1 MSKQEHNDYEKN
13 NAVDSQPLL
22 NNHHDVV
29 YEYVADNDDSKQA
42 SIRKTIISVLTV
54 ILLIVCGVLA
64 CLLAKETI
72 AVPDGGSSGGHTYTV
87 RFVEPE
93 HGEIAGSG
101 EYKSKDRA
109 TVTAVPYVGYDFKGW
124 YKQVDGEAGV
134 EYKKV
139 SSDEK
144 YKFDV
149 SSDIVLKA
157 KFVKSDSADKEK

>member
-1 MSKQEHNDYEKN
+1 MSNQEYNDYEKN
-13 NAVDSQPLL
+13 NAVDSQPILS
-22 NNHHDVV
+22 NHHNVV
-29 YEYVADNDDSKQA
+29 YEFVADNDNSKQ
-42 SIRKTIISVLTV
+42 SSFRKMVVSVLTV
-54 ILLIVCGVLA
+54 ILLVVCGVLA

-72 AVPDGGSSGGHTYTV
+72 ALPDGDSSGGHTYTV

-101 EYKSKDRA
+101 EYKSKDSA

-124 YKQVDGEAGV
+124 YKQVDGDSGV

-139 SSDEK
+139 SSDAK

-157 KFVKSDSADKEK
+157 KFAKADSAGKEE